1 MAKIII
7 SRNEQVLQEVALE
20 LECTYIGRHP
30 ENHVVITHRAVSAR
44 HASIT
49 LVGHERFIEDLGSTN
64 GTFVN
69 GQRIARRLLED
80 GDSIVIAKFQV
91 DYLATE
97 TAADLAAPSAVAE
110 TVVGQILVSGG
121 PNAGKTLTL
130 TKPVSTL
137 GRPGV
142 QVAAISRQ
150 GGAYYISHTDG
161 PTAPLL
167 NGQPTSATPTRLVN
181 GDRIDLAGTP
191 MQFLLAPGES
201 IRTS

>member
-30 ENHVVITHRAVSAR
+30 ENHVVIAHRAVSAR

-49 LVGHERFIEDLGSTN
+49 VVGHERFIEDLGSTN

-97 TAADLAAPSAVAE
+97 EVAPAAAAAEAVI
-110 TVVGQILVSGG
+110 GRILVSGG

-130 TKPVSTL
+130 TKPVSTM
-137 GRPGV
+137 GKPGV

-150 GGAYYISHTDG
+150 GGAYFISHTDG

-191 MQFLLAPGES
+191 MQFLLAPAES
-201 IRTS
+201 ARTT

>member
-30 ENHVVITHRAVSAR
+30 ENHVVIGHRAVSAR

-80 GDSIVIAKFQV
+80 GDSIVIARFQV

-97 TAADLAAPSAVAE
+97 VAVASAKAE
-110 TVVGQILVSGG
+110 AAIGQILVSGG
-121 PNAGKTLTL
+121 PNAGKTLML

-137 GRPGV
+137 GKPGV

-150 GGAYYISHTDG
+150 GGTYYISHTDG